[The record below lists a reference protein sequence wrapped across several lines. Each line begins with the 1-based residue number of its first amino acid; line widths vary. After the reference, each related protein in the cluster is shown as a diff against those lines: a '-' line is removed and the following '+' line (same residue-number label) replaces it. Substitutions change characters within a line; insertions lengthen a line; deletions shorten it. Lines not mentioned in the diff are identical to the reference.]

1 MTDQPILYSFRRCPY
16 AMRAR
21 LAILTSGIHV
31 QLREIVLR
39 DKAPEFL
46 ETSPSGT
53 VPCLKV
59 GGKVIDES
67 LHIMAWALAQN
78 DPEAWMQMPTEGY
91 ELMSQCDGPF
101 KHSLDRTKYGT
112 RYPDDSTSQHRE
124 LASAFIRQLNDQ
136 LSPNLFGDK
145 IKLADMAILPFVR
158 QFAHIDQAWFY
169 AQPWPKVIAWLDA
182 FKASDAFNAIMPK
195 YTKWHTGDTPVYFP

>member
-1 MTDQPILYSFRRCPY
+1 
-16 AMRAR
+16 
-21 LAILTSGIHV
+21 
-31 QLREIVLR
+31 
-39 DKAPEFL
+39 
-46 ETSPSGT
+46 
-53 VPCLKV
+53 
-59 GGKVIDES
+59 
-67 LHIMAWALAQN
+67 
-78 DPEAWMQMPTEGY
+78 MPTEGY
-91 ELMSQCDGPF
+91 ELMYQCDGPF

>member
-1 MTDQPILYSFRRCPY
+1 
-16 AMRAR
+16 MRAR
-21 LAILTSGIHV
+21 LAILTPGIQV
-31 QLREIVLR
+31 ELREIVLR

-59 GGKVIDES
+59 GEKVIDES

-78 DPEAWMQMPTEGY
+78 DPKAWMQMPTEGY
-91 ELMSQCDGPF
+91 ELMAQCDGPF

-145 IKLADMAILPFVR
+145 LKLADVAILPFVR

-195 YTKWHTGDTPVYFP
+195 YTKWRAGDKPVYFP